1 MAGAKKIEIFPARF
15 GFFPY
20 VFLVYMILPGV
31 YIAHERVPKLVL
43 GYFLLG
49 LFLISYRQ
57 LYFLIKKRG
66 YTFWLA
72 IQLGVIFILSMF
84 YNLNIL
90 FMGFFPAHFIGYYA
104 HKQSFSKALSLFAI
118 VLVFPIL
125 YHWDT
130 MSLRS
135 LLYYIPFLVI
145 MLVSP
150 FGIRSMERRMELE
163 QQLDAANKQIKELV
177 KREERVRI
185 ARDLHDTL
193 GHTLSLLT
201 LKSQLI
207 GKMSVKS
214 PELVKDEAK
223 QMEEISRSA
232 LRQVRELVSDM
243 RSITIR
249 EELAESKAI
258 LKAAG
263 IVCDIDASPDEYE
276 KISPLTQNIVSLCL
290 KEAVTNVVKHSNA
303 KNCHLEIKNSS
314 GQLIVR
320 VTDDGKGFTE
330 SNVFGNGLKGMKER
344 LEILEGN
351 LHLATENETVLSIN
365 IPIIVKDRKEEI
377 I

>member
-1 MAGAKKIEIFPARF
+1 MAGTKKIEIFPARF

-84 YNLNIL
+84 YNLNVL

-104 HKQSFSKALSLFAI
+104 DKQSFSKALSFFAI
-118 VLVFPIL
+118 VLVIPIL

-130 MSLRS
+130 MSLPS

-150 FGIRSMERRMELE
+150 FGIRSMDRRMELE

-207 GKMSVKS
+207 GKMAVKS
-214 PELVKDEAK
+214 PELIKDEAK
-223 QMEEISRSA
+223 TMEEISRSA

-258 LKAAG
+258 LSAAG
-263 IVCDIDASPDEYE
+263 IVCDIVASSDEYE
-276 KISPLTQNIVSLCL
+276 GISPLTQNIVSLCL

-303 KNCHLEIKNSS
+303 KNCQLEIKNSG

-320 VTDDGKGFTE
+320 ITDDGKGFTE
-330 SNVFGNGLKGMKER
+330 GSVFGNGLKGMKER

-351 LHLATENETVLSIN
+351 LQLSTENETVLSIN

>member
-1 MAGAKKIEIFPARF
+1 MAGPKKIEIFPARF

-57 LYFLIKKRG
+57 LYFLIRKRG

-84 YNLNIL
+84 YNLNVL

-104 HKQSFSKALSLFAI
+104 DKQSFSKALSLFAI
-118 VLVFPIL
+118 VLVIPIL
-125 YHWDT
+125 FHWDT
-130 MSLRS
+130 MTLRS

-150 FGIRSMERRMELE
+150 FGIRSMDRRMELE

-207 GKMSVKS
+207 GKMAVKS
-214 PELVKDEAK
+214 PELIKDEAK
-223 QMEEISRSA
+223 TMEEISRSA

-258 LKAAG
+258 LRAAG
-263 IVCDIDASPDEYE
+263 IIGVIDASSDEYE
-276 KISPLTQNIVSLCL
+276 EISPLTQNIVSLCV

-303 KNCHLEIKNSS
+303 KNCYLEIKSSS
-314 GQLIVR
+314 GQLMVR
-320 VTDDGKGFTE
+320 ITDDGKGFTE
-330 SNVFGNGLKGMKER
+330 DNVFGNGLKGMKER

-351 LHLATENETVLSIN
+351 LQLSTENKTVLSIN

>member
-1 MAGAKKIEIFPARF
+1 MAGPKKIEIFPARF

-57 LYFLIKKRG
+57 LYFLIRKKG

-84 YNLNIL
+84 YNLNVL

-104 HKQSFSKALSLFAI
+104 DKQSFSKALSLFAI
-118 VLVFPIL
+118 VLVIPIL
-125 YHWDT
+125 FHWDT
-130 MSLRS
+130 MTLRS

-150 FGIRSMERRMELE
+150 FGIRSMDRRMELE

-207 GKMSVKS
+207 GKMAVKS
-214 PELVKDEAK
+214 PELIKDEAK
-223 QMEEISRSA
+223 TMEEISRSA

-258 LKAAG
+258 LRAAG
-263 IVCDIDASPDEYE
+263 IICVIDASSDEYE
-276 KISPLTQNIVSLCL
+276 EISPLTQNIVSLCV

-303 KNCHLEIKNSS
+303 KNCYLEIKSSS
-314 GQLIVR
+314 GQLMVR
-320 VTDDGKGFTE
+320 ITDDGKGFTE
-330 SNVFGNGLKGMKER
+330 DNVFGNGLKGMKER

-351 LHLATENETVLSIN
+351 LQLSTENKTVLSIN

>member
-57 LYFLIKKRG
+57 LYFLIRKKG

-84 YNLNIL
+84 YNLNVL

-104 HKQSFSKALSLFAI
+104 DKQSFSKALSLFAI
-118 VLVFPIL
+118 VLVIPIL
-125 YHWDT
+125 FHWDT
-130 MSLRS
+130 MTLRS

-150 FGIRSMERRMELE
+150 FGIRSMDRRMELE

-207 GKMSVKS
+207 GKMAVKS
-214 PELVKDEAK
+214 PELIKDEAK
-223 QMEEISRSA
+223 TMEEISRSA

-258 LKAAG
+258 LRAAG
-263 IVCDIDASPDEYE
+263 IICVIDASSDEYE
-276 KISPLTQNIVSLCL
+276 EISPLTQNIVSLCV

-303 KNCHLEIKNSS
+303 KNCYLEIKSSS
-314 GQLIVR
+314 GQLMVR
-320 VTDDGKGFTE
+320 ITDDGKGFTE
-330 SNVFGNGLKGMKER
+330 DNVFGNGLKGMKER

-351 LHLATENETVLSIN
+351 LQLSTENKTVLSIN

>member
-1 MAGAKKIEIFPARF
+1 MASTKKLEIFPARF

-31 YIAHERVPKLVL
+31 YIAHERLPKLVL

-57 LYFLIKKRG
+57 LYFLIKNRG
-66 YTFWLA
+66 YTFWLT
-72 IQLGVIFILSMF
+72 IQLAVILILSMF
-84 YNLNIL
+84 YNLNVL

-104 HKQSFSKALSLFAI
+104 NKRSFSKALSFFAF
-118 VLVFPIL
+118 VLIIPIL
-125 YHWDT
+125 YHWET
-130 MSLRS
+130 ISFRS

-150 FGIRSMERRMELE
+150 FGIRSMDRRMELE

-207 GKMSVKS
+207 GKMAVKS
-214 PELVKDEAK
+214 PDLIKNEAK

-243 RSITIR
+243 RSITIQ
-249 EELAESKAI
+249 EELVEVQAI
-258 LKAAG
+258 LEAAG
-263 IVCDIDASPDEYE
+263 IVSHIDASLNEYE
-276 KISPLTQNIVSLCL
+276 DISALTQNIVSLCL
-290 KEAVTNVVKHSNA
+290 KEAVTNVVKHSSA
-303 KNCHLEIKNSS
+303 SNCHIKIKNSS
-314 GQLIVR
+314 GQLTVSI
-320 VTDDGKGFTE
+320 TDDGKGIPE
-330 SNVFGNGLKGMKER
+330 GNWFGNGLKGMKER

-351 LHLATENETVLSIN
+351 LHLSSEAGTLLTIN
-365 IPIIVKDRKEEI
+365 IPIVIKDRKEEI